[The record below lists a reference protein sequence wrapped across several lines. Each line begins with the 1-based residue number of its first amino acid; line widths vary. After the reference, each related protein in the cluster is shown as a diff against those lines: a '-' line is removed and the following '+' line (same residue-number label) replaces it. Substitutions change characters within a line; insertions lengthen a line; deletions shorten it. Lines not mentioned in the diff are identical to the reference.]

1 MSKTLTPRSEPV
13 QNRARK
19 QREKILKTTSELL
32 ETLGLDNLTT
42 IMIAKKV
49 GISIGTLYHYFPNKH
64 AILFALSE
72 LWVEN
77 LTCAFIEL
85 ESTDI
90 ENIQLK
96 PFVDLVLTKV
106 FQVYDRNASLLP
118 LVAVMHATPE
128 LEAIY
133 NDYINC
139 IKTKLEAIFTRL
151 PISLAVNDA
160 NHLAKFYWK
169 ICHSVLM
176 DVNSGAVDKEKSL
189 ADLKYLLLML
199 LERARI
205 NF

>member
-19 QREKILKTTSELL
+19 QREKILKETSELL
-32 ETLGLDNLTT
+32 ETVGLDNLTT
-42 IMIAKKV
+42 IIIAKKV

-72 LWVEN
+72 LWVKN
-77 LTCAFIEL
+77 LTCALIEL

-96 PFVDLVLTKV
+96 PFVDQVLTKV
-106 FQVYDRNASLLP
+106 FQVYDSNASLLP

-128 LEAIY
+128 LETIY
-133 NDYINC
+133 NDYIHC
-139 IKTKLEAIFTRL
+139 TQDKLESIFSRL

-160 NHLAKFYWK
+160 NYLAKFYWQV
-169 ICHSVLM
+169 CHSVLM
-176 DVNSGAVDKEKSL
+176 AINSGAVDREKSL